1 MMKWVSIYIRT
12 SLKIIYC
19 AFYVIFEGIFKTSNS
34 WPVIISVTG
43 AQALILSF
51 PITCFIQ
58 WFALYIGIINLNSNI
73 YLLIGIGLFI
83 CIDWLLNKYY
93 NPISKPIEKK
103 IKKEK
108 LHIKIMYMII
118 AILLMFS
125 SFMISSYFNKKYTS
139 LWCISRYN
147 GIL

>member
-1 MMKWVSIYIRT
+1 M
-12 SLKIIYC
+12 
-19 AFYVIFEGIFKTSNS
+19 AGN
-34 WPVIISVTG
+34 
-43 AQALILSF
+43 
-51 PITCFIQ
+51 
-58 WFALYIGIINLNSNI
+58 
-73 YLLIGIGLFI
+73 
-83 CIDWLLNKYY
+83 NKC
-93 NPISKPIEKK
+93 NWSPIEKK

-139 LWCISRYN
+139 LWCILRDN